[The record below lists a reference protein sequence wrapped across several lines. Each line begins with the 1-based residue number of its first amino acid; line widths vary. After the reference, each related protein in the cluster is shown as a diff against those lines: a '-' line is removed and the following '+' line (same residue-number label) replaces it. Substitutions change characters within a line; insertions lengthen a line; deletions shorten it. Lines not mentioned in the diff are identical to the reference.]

1 MLLKGEDRFFT
12 GELPYCEVRAFPCTR
27 FHFTFAVHA
36 RQRRQVPVVGTVRL
50 SSPESDRE
58 RTVNSVR
65 VRLAS
70 TVREA
75 ARPIALTGLRGR
87 STFVPSLRR
96 ALAGDRS
103 DRLSRAFDVRDVR
116 PGGRSDR
123 PSRAFDVRLR
133 RALANSVRLASAVHE
148 PAFARS
154 SQEPSSDRY
163 DHRLA
168 YVASEARE
176 RSSVTN
182 AGVRIR
188 RSDHRV
194 AFVQSLRP
202 PSRTYVAS
210 EARERSSVTN
220 ATPLRRWSDRTR
232 RPVRELPSRAGTV
245 SPPQVRRVRSFTGRP
260 SEYRRYRVR
269 SFTGRPSGHRLPA
282 ASPESSRV
290 RFARS
295 PVLASSLRSCL
306 DRRRRTER
314 ASEF

>member
-1 MLLKGEDRFFT
+1 M
-12 GELPYCEVRAFPCTR
+12 
-27 FHFTFAVHA
+27 
-36 RQRRQVPVVGTVRL
+36 
-50 SSPESDRE
+50 
-58 RTVNSVR
+58 
-65 VRLAS
+65 AS
-70 TVREA
+70 
-75 ARPIALTGLRGR
+75 AL
-87 STFVPSLRR
+87 
-96 ALAGDRS
+96 
-103 DRLSRAFDVRDVR
+103 RLSRAFDVRDVR

-245 SPPQVRRVRSFTGRP
+245 SPRRSVAF
-260 SEYRRYRVR
+260 V
-269 SFTGRPSGHRLPA
+269 
-282 ASPESSRV
+282 
-290 RFARS
+290 RS
-295 PVLASSLRSCL
+295 PVA
-306 DRRRRTER
+306 R
-314 ASEF
+314 ASIVVIAFVRSPVARAGIVSPPPLRRALAFASPVPRCWHRHCDRV